1 VNPQVLSS
9 QNSIFVV
16 FLASFLVWFMFA
28 GLIVLWLID
37 GRIKKEQVLHALL
50 AALIAWVAAMM
61 LKSFLPQSRPFSV
74 NGLPPLTFITP
85 SANSSFPSGHSAV
98 AFGIAVSVW
107 LHSRKVGMWFIV
119 VAAFV
124 GLGRIVSNVHFYA
137 DVVGGAMIG
146 VFIAYVVK
154 RLHLHKMLG

>member
-1 VNPQVLSS
+1 
-9 QNSIFVV
+9 
-16 FLASFLVWFMFA
+16 MFA